1 MPDPAARRVFFVL
14 RSDNT
19 PYTTIPFSATWY
31 VMASPVF
38 FWGFLFGIALHSLYP
53 RTPFELIWL
62 FVAASMAGVAVLY
75 LRDRRE
81 VITPI
86 LLLGLCLG
94 LIRFELARPDL
105 PTTLR
110 AFDPNAFAYQLD
122 ASSGFIADTR
132 SFLSSRIQT
141 LFPGDSGRLLA
152 GYLYGERKLSQR
164 TKEEVRRAG
173 LTHLVAVSGGNV
185 TMLFLA
191 LGRVLKPLHWSK
203 RKRFVALSIAL
214 AAFVLLVSP
223 QAPVMRAA
231 VMATLIMLAPLV
243 GRIPDTKHLLLVAA
257 FVFTM
262 WRPESMFFDPSFILS
277 FLAMLGL
284 FSFGSLIATWIEER
298 TRSAFFGELIGAT
311 LGATLFTTP
320 YSMWA
325 FGNASA
331 IGIVANMFAVPL
343 VPWTLIAGSFA
354 LVVSL
359 PPFVFFAELMLQ
371 ATLGIA
377 RLTSMVPHG
386 AWNNVVVSPWFM
398 LGCYAAIA
406 IAWKTLNRK
415 DDIHR
420 KLSDKTRM
428 SVRSDEMNA
437 MFFT

>member
-1 MPDPAARRVFFVL
+1 
-14 RSDNT
+14 
-19 PYTTIPFSATWY
+19 
-31 VMASPVF
+31 MASPVF

-398 LGCYAAIA
+398 LGCYVAIA
-406 IAWKTLNRK
+406 MAWKTLNRK

>member
-1 MPDPAARRVFFVL
+1 MAP
-14 RSDNT
+14 
-19 PYTTIPFSATWY
+19 SA
-31 VMASPVF
+31 F
-38 FWGFLFGIALHSLYP
+38 FWGFLSGIALHSLYP
-53 RTPFELIWL
+53 RTSFELSWL
-62 FVAASMAGVAVLY
+62 LIAASVCGYVTWVI
-75 LRDRRE
+75 RGKRE
-81 VITPI
+81 VIVPII
-86 LLLGLCLG
+86 LLGCCLG
-94 LIRFELARPDL
+94 LIRFELARPEL
-105 PTTLR
+105 PANLR
-110 AFDPNAFAYQLD
+110 AFDPNAFAYQMD
-122 ASSGFIADTR
+122 ASSGIIGDTR
-132 SFLSSRIQT
+132 AFLSSRIQT
-141 LFPGDSGRLLA
+141 YFPGDSGRLLA

-231 VMATLIMLAPLV
+231 VMATLILLAPLV

-262 WRPESMFFDPSFILS
+262 WRPESMFYDPSFILS

-284 FSFGSLIATWIEER
+284 FTYGSRIALLIEER
-298 TRSAFFGELIGAT
+298 TRSSFFGELIGST

-331 IGIVANMFAVPL
+331 IGIVANLFAVPL
-343 VPWTLIAGSFA
+343 VPWTLIAGALA
-354 LVVSL
+354 LVIPV
-359 PPFVFFAELMLQ
+359 PPVVFFAELMLQ

-377 RLTSMVPHG
+377 HLTSMVPFG
-386 AWNNVVVSPWFM
+386 AWNNVIVSPWFM
-398 LGCYAAIA
+398 FGCYVALV
-406 IAWKTLNRK
+406 IAWTRINKK

-420 KLSDKTRM
+420 KM
-428 SVRSDEMNA
+428 SEKGHVSGRSDEMNA

>member
-1 MPDPAARRVFFVL
+1 
-14 RSDNT
+14 
-19 PYTTIPFSATWY
+19 
-31 VMASPVF
+31 MASPVF

-53 RTPFELIWL
+53 RTSFELSWL
-62 FVAASMAGVAVLY
+62 LIAASVCGYVAWAT
-75 LRDRRE
+75 RGKKE
-81 VITPI
+81 VIIPI
-86 LLLGLCLG
+86 MLLGCCLG
-94 LIRFELARPDL
+94 LTRFELARPEL
-105 PTTLR
+105 PTNLR

-122 ASSGFIADTR
+122 ASSGIIADTR

-141 LFPGDSGRLLA
+141 YFPGDSGRLLA

-214 AAFVLLVSP
+214 IAFVLLVSP

-231 VMATLIMLAPLV
+231 VMATLILFAPLV

-298 TRSAFFGELIGAT
+298 TRSAFLGELIGST

-331 IGIVANMFAVPL
+331 IGIIANMFAVPL
-343 VPWTLIAGSFA
+343 VPWTLIAGALA

-359 PPFVFFAELMLQ
+359 PPIVFFAELMLQ

-377 RLTSMVPHG
+377 RLTAMIPYG
-386 AWNNVVVSPWFM
+386 AWSNVVVSPWFM
-398 LGCYAAIA
+398 FGCYAAIA
-406 IAWKTLNRK
+406 MAWKGLNRK
-415 DDIHR
+415 GDIHR
-420 KLSDKTRM
+420 KLSDKSRL
-428 SVRSDEMNA
+428 SARSDEMNA

>member
-1 MPDPAARRVFFVL
+1 MAP
-14 RSDNT
+14 
-19 PYTTIPFSATWY
+19 SA
-31 VMASPVF
+31 F
-38 FWGFLFGIALHSLYP
+38 FWGFLSGIALHSLYP
-53 RTPFELIWL
+53 RTPFELSWL
-62 FVAASMAGVAVLY
+62 LIVASMCGYVAWII
-75 LRDRRE
+75 REKKE
-81 VITPI
+81 VIVPV
-86 LLLGLCLG
+86 LLLGCCLG
-94 LIRFELARPDL
+94 LIRFELARPEL
-105 PTTLR
+105 PANLR

-122 ASSGFIADTR
+122 ASSGIIGDTR
-132 SFLSSRIQT
+132 AFLSSRIQT
-141 LFPGDSGRLLA
+141 YFPGDSGRLLA

-203 RKRFVALSIAL
+203 RKRFVALTTSL

-231 VMATLIMLAPLV
+231 VMATLILLAPLV

-262 WRPESMFFDPSFILS
+262 WRPESMFYDPSFILS

-284 FSFGSLIATWIEER
+284 FTYGSRIAMLIEER
-298 TRSAFFGELIGAT
+298 TRSHFFGELIGST

-331 IGIVANMFAVPL
+331 IGIVANLFAIPL
-343 VPWTLIAGSFA
+343 VPWTLIAGAFA
-354 LVVSL
+354 LVAPF
-359 PPFVFFAELMLQ
+359 PPVVFFAELLLQ

-377 RLTSMVPHG
+377 RLTSMVPFG
-386 AWNNVVVSPWFM
+386 AWNNVIVSPWFM
-398 LGCYAAIA
+398 FGCYAAIA
-406 IAWKTLNRK
+406 LAWMWLNQK

-420 KLSDKTRM
+420 KM
-428 SVRSDEMNA
+428 SESGSASKWRDV
-437 MFFT
+437 FTTSIFT